1 MAADITSLF
10 RASVRAVRSRNKA
23 QGQLLDA
30 ASTGVDRHES
40 EKESLSLSQR
50 IMPKGRDR
58 GDLSTRAKELVTNVT
73 KLREFILEH
82 RRDYLSTGRR
92 FLIEENERM
101 TDVERDQMDQSAEEV
116 MRACSDMLKQLGTDV
131 SREVVPT
138 QVKQHQ
144 EGMLDLIRTY
154 LKEVCNLYAEQRA
167 IRVKRM
173 VDRKQLL
180 RLDLDVKHNKRAV
193 FEGLA
198 STKGTE
204 IPGPSEPERGLADD
218 IAQSKPLWDKGAT
231 EEEIS
236 PEELQM
242 FEEENQRIFNEMNSL
257 MTEVRQIEGKV
268 VEISKLQEIFTEK
281 VLEQEKTIEGVHGL
295 VVGSTENIK
304 EGNEEIREAM
314 KNNAGFRVWIL
325 FFLAMC
331 SFSLLFLDWYG

>member
-23 QGQLLDA
+23 HGQLLDA

-40 EKESLSLSQR
+40 EKESLSQR
-50 IMPKGRDR
+50 IMPKGRAR
-58 GDLSTRAKELVTNVT
+58 GDLPTRAKELVKNIT

-82 RRDYLSTGRR
+82 RRDYLSTGGR
-92 FLIEENERM
+92 FPVEENEQM
-101 TDVERDQMDQSAEEV
+101 TDVERDQMDQSAQEV

-131 SREVVPT
+131 SCEVVPT
-138 QVKQHQ
+138 QVKKHQ

-193 FEGLA
+193 FEALA
-198 STKGTE
+198 PTKGTE
-204 IPGPSEPERGLADD
+204 MPGPSEPDE
-218 IAQSKPLWDKGAT
+218 ISQSKALWDKGAT

-304 EGNEEIREAM
+304 EGNEEIREVR
-314 KNNAGFRVWIL
+314 F
-325 FFLAMC
+325 
-331 SFSLLFLDWYG
+331 